1 MHTTF
6 LAVPGAPQNV
16 EAVEVSD
23 RERNEDNCV
32 IVVQWDPPANTN
44 PSDIN
49 QYTVN
54 VTTQNI
60 LADTGTRS
68 NTIHVARVPECDG
81 DVRVQV
87 VAVSSL
93 GCVGPSVEVLPSL
106 LGNIPTS
113 PPEMGTTSPTVVE
126 DAVSSKYKIENA
138 NYCRFSVHM

>member
-54 VTTQNI
+54 VTTRNI

-68 NTIHVARVPECDG
+68 NTIHVARVPECDD

-87 VAVSSL
+87 AAVSSL
-93 GCVGPSVEVLPSL
+93 GCVGASVEVPPSL

-113 PPEMGTTSPTVVE
+113 PPEKGTTSPTVVQG
-126 DAVSSKYKIENA
+126 AISSKYKIENA
-138 NYCRFSVHM
+138 NY